1 MRLVLASVRGDHKA
15 FLPAAVGSLL
25 PSSAGFLRGSDKF
38 LDRRCLHWHGRDMV
52 DASATERF
60 SVCFTYQGM
69 LRGAKRLLPV
79 SVFVVPFGVAF
90 GAAAIEAGLSVDQAM
105 TMSLV
110 VFAGAS
116 QFAVLD
122 MWQSPLAYI
131 SIALVV
137 LAVNARH
144 LILGAAISPYVN
156 PLPPRHW
163 FAALITLSD
172 VNFADSYQSMKDGER
187 DAGHILG
194 GGLLLWSVWAVSTAC
209 GVFAGEALGNLQRFG
224 VDVVMAAFFGALTIG
239 MVPSLRKALPVVVAC
254 VVALATLPF
263 VPTGWNII
271 VAALAGGL
279 AGALDPTA
287 GQEDDTSDRGGGD
300 HG

>member
-1 MRLVLASVRGDHKA
+1 MSD
-15 FLPAAVGSLL
+15 GSQ
-25 PSSAGFLRGSDKF
+25 PSKF
-38 LDRRCLHWHGRDMV
+38 FI
-52 DASATERF
+52 S
-60 SVCFTYQGM
+60 FTANGM

-90 GAAAIEAGLSVDQAM
+90 GAAAIEAGMSVEQAM
-105 TMSLV
+105 TMSLL

-122 MWQSPLAYI
+122 MWQSPLPYI

-156 PLPPRHW
+156 PLAPRHW
-163 FAALITLSD
+163 FAALILLSD
-172 VNFADSYQSMKDGER
+172 VNFADSYQSMKEGER

-194 GGLLLWSVWAVSTAC
+194 GGLLLWAVWAVSTAC
-209 GVFAGEALGNLQRFG
+209 GVGAGEALGNLQRFG
-224 VDVVMAAFFGALTIG
+224 VDVVMAAFFAALTIG
-239 MVPSLRKALPVVVAC
+239 MVPSLRKAVPVIVAC
-254 VVALATLPF
+254 VVALVALPF

-279 AGALDPTA
+279 VGALDPA
-287 GQEDDTSDRGGGD
+287 GQEDDEGAGD